1 MTAVLC
7 AMLGAGAIWFL
18 TQNPDSKVSEAITD
32 VAGEQTPADTQDTAT
47 DGEGDG
53 AEGDGQ
59 TEDTE
64 EPADNTTDDG
74 GDTGEGTDSEEPE
87 ETPAATVDRTVSVRV
102 LNAGS
107 VAGQA
112 GQFADKLTADGF
124 TAVEAANFEGEPP
137 TSSLIYY
144 LGADNRGTAERVGEV
159 LGITQLVEVESL
171 RANISVVI
179 R

>member
-59 TEDTE
+59 TEDNE

-74 GDTGEGTDSEEPE
+74 
-87 ETPAATVDRTVSVRV
+87 ATLVKERTQKSRKKH
-102 LNAGS
+102 
-107 VAGQA
+107 Q
-112 GQFADKLTADGF
+112 Q
-124 TAVEAANFEGEPP
+124 
-137 TSSLIYY
+137 
-144 LGADNRGTAERVGEV
+144 R
-159 LGITQLVEVESL
+159 Q
-171 RANISVVI
+171 
-179 R
+179 